1 LEGGRIVI
9 RPVRFYSLLVLFVI
23 LVVPCAFAQSATEVF
38 EDPDGKYTINLPA
51 GWLGIVNTDGLG
63 RKDVN
68 IVYKVRENGALKVR
82 RVDLDSVAEPMDY
95 AAKDE
100 QERIRFSP
108 GYDKLSMEKFLLG
121 GNKSGALLSY
131 DFKNT
136 AGQPFTGRVYY
147 LRVDDKTIYVLQ
159 FTGRRNIL
167 GTLRSHTDAIARSF
181 KIKQGEAKQAEKK

>member
-1 LEGGRIVI
+1 MIH
-9 RPVRFYSLLVLFVI
+9 PYRFYPWLFLFVA
-23 LVVPCAFAQSATEVF
+23 LFAPAALAQSATEVF
-38 EDPDGKYTINLPA
+38 EDPDGKYTLNLPA

-82 RVDLDSVAEPMDY
+82 VAEVAAEPMDY

-108 GYDKLSMEKFLLG
+108 GYDKLSLERFLLG
-121 GNKSGALLSY
+121 GGKSGALLSY
-131 DFKNT
+131 DYKN
-136 AGQPFTGRVYY
+136 ASGQLFTGRVYY
-147 LRVDDKTIYVLQ
+147 LRMDEKTIYVLH

-167 GTLRSHTDAIARSF
+167 STLRSHTDAIARSF
-181 KIKQGEAKQAEKK
+181 KLKQANPQQAEKK